1 MRYLRIATLCVALLF
16 VFAQA
21 DAQSPDWTWT
31 SITANNGTVI
41 FPYANTPTF
50 NDEPIAVGDWI
61 GGFGADNDFCVGA
74 VAWELNQPP
83 QLANGLTVWGDDEQ
97 TPVVDGLVGG
107 EVIQYRLWRQE
118 DGQVYDATAVVYASG
133 SSNTTGEYLFNGI
146 WIVGSMT
153 FEGGPPTFS
162 ISGTITYANTANTP
176 MTNTNVALVSG
187 ELVIAETTTEAD
199 GSYSFANVE
208 NGSYTIV
215 ATTDKA
221 WGGSNNTDG
230 IFIKRHIVAY
240 QGFQLVGIQLK
251 AADVQFN
258 NIVNNTDAI
267 LIGRRV
273 VGGNITAWTLP
284 DWVFEIPSV
293 VIDNA
298 DETDVNIK
306 ALCGGD
312 VNGSYTP
319 PL

>member
-21 DAQSPDWTWT
+21 DAQGPDWTWT

-50 NDEPIAVGDWI
+50 NGDPIAVGDWI

-74 VAWELNQPP
+74 VAWELNEPP

-97 TPVVDGLVGG
+97 TPAVDGLVGG

-118 DGQVYDATAVVYASG
+118 DGIVYNATAVVYASG

-146 WIVGSMT
+146 WVVGSMT
-153 FEGGPPTFS
+153 FEGEIGYT

-215 ATTDKA
+215 ASTDKA
-221 WGGSNNTDG
+221 WGGLNLPDIILIRQFN
-230 IFIKRHIVAY
+230 A
-240 QGFQLVGIQLK
+240 QLVTLTDIQRL
-251 AADVQFN
+251 AADVTASGTINLQDI
-258 NIVNNTDAI
+258 IVIRQKNANLNPAQW
-267 LIGRRV
+267 LIS
-273 VGGNITAWTLP
+273 NF
-284 DWVFEIPSV
+284 VFEKPSV
-293 VIDNA
+293 NVEGSDVLNA
-298 DETDVNIK
+298 NIK
-306 ALCGGD
+306 SLCGGD
-312 VNGSYTP
+312 INGSFTP
-319 PL
+319 AL

>member
-153 FEGGPPTFS
+153 FEGGTTGYT
-162 ISGTITYANTANTP
+162 ISGIITYAKSTPVP
-176 MTNTNVALVSG
+176 MTNVNVALVSG
-187 ELVIAETTTEAD
+187 ELVIAETTTNEN
-199 GSYSFANVE
+199 GEYSFTNIPDGTYHIAAN
-208 NGSYTIV
+208 
-215 ATTDKA
+215 TDKA
-221 WGGSNNTDG
+221 SGGLNLPDIIMIRQYNG
-230 IFIKRHIVAY
+230 
-240 QGFQLVGIQLK
+240 QLITLSPIQLL
-251 AADVQFN
+251 AADVTANGSINLQDIIVIRQKN
-258 NIVNNTDAI
+258 GNLNPAQWNIANY
-267 LIGRRV
+267 
-273 VGGNITAWTLP
+273 
-284 DWVFEIPSV
+284 VFETPMVNVEGNDIL
-293 VIDNA
+293 
-298 DETDVNIK
+298 DVDIQS
-306 ALCGGD
+306 LCGGD
-312 VNGSYTP
+312 INGSFTP